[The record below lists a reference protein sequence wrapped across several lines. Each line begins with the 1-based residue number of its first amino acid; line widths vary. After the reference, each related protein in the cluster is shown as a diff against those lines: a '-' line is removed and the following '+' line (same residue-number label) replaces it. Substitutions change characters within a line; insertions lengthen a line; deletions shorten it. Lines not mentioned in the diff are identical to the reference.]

1 MAYLVDSDWTIDYL
15 NRVPQAVALLER
27 LGPEGTF
34 ISILTYIEVYQGV
47 VRDPDPID
55 AAQALRDFLTSSPMI
70 DLTVPVAE
78 RCARLRQ
85 HFLVLGQRPARRAF
99 DLVIAATAL
108 EHDLTLVTR
117 NIRDY
122 ADIPALKLYQPS
134 QA

>member
-1 MAYLVDSDWTIDYL
+1 M
-15 NRVPQAVALLER
+15 PQAVALLER

-85 HFLVLGQRPARRAF
+85 HFLDLGQRPARRAF